1 MKTQEL
7 ISYSYLIL
15 YIVVLLSKNIIVYIY
30 FLAYL
35 NIISYFIIIIIKYLK
50 INF

>member
-35 NIISYFIIIIIKYLK
+35 NIISYFIMIISKYLK

>member
-35 NIISYFIIIIIKYLK
+35 NIISYFIMIFRKYLN